1 MTTIAL
7 ISDFG
12 YRDAY
17 VGIMKSVIHGIA
29 PHVALIDLCH
39 EVPAHNVMSGS
50 YLVASAV
57 PYLPP
62 DSIVLGVVDPGVGT
76 RRRAIAVRTH
86 ARMYVGPDN
95 GLFHMAYEVDEPL
108 DAVELTNAKYHLP
121 HISKTFHG
129 RDIFAPAAAHLA
141 AGIALSDLGESI
153 EIESLVR
160 LPEIGPIIKENGIE
174 CSIVHI
180 DHFGNLVTNLSR
192 DVMAAAGKTP
202 LYVRIGENR
211 APFAETFADVPKN
224 DPVAYFNSTDYLEVG
239 IRNGS
244 AAEQLGI
251 KLRNMIHLET
261 K

>member
-29 PHVALIDLCH
+29 PHAELIDLCH
-39 EVPAHNVMSGS
+39 EVPVHNVMSGS

-57 PYLPP
+57 PYLPTK
-62 DSIVLGVVDPGVGT
+62 SIVLGVVDPGVGT
-76 RRRAIAVRTH
+76 RRRAIAVRTETH
-86 ARMYVGPDN
+86 VYVGPDN
-95 GLFHMAYEVDEPL
+95 GLFHMAYEIEEPL
-108 DAVELTNAKYHLP
+108 EAVELTNSEYHLAR
-121 HISKTFHG
+121 ISKTFHG
-129 RDIFAPAAAHLA
+129 RDIFSPVAAHVA
-141 AGIALSDLGESI
+141 NGVELSKLGEAI

-160 LPEIGPIIKENGIE
+160 LPEIGPIIKEHGIE

-180 DHFGNLVTNLSR
+180 DHFGNVVTNLSR
-192 DVMAAAGKTP
+192 EVTTAAGKVP
-202 LYVRIGENR
+202 KYVRIGEHR

-244 AAEQLGI
+244 AADQLRI
-251 KLRNMIHLET
+251 KQRNMIHLET
-261 K
+261 E